1 MEIEQIMSLI
11 DKVSESS
18 VTEVSIE
25 EGSLKIKIKKN
36 ETVVQTVYSEGSAVP
51 QPVIMQSAAQTTE
64 EKHEADEQI
73 SSGKVIDAPIVGMFY
88 AAPSP
93 DAEPYVSVGD
103 HVRKGQVVGI
113 IEAMKLMNEIESDVE
128 GTITEILVENGTA
141 VEYGQPLF
149 AVK

>member
-51 QPVIMQSAAQTTE
+51 QPVIMQSAAQATE